1 MNLWEEGNHAVTYT
15 NLSILRVK
23 EESSTST
30 SWDSFTYKILWYKV
44 KVWDIMK
51 PIDMMVTDYN
61 CEYLGLS
68 RLCLM
73 ESAGKSLAEEVGKIA
88 VYTFSKPVKVVIFTG
103 SGGNGGDGFVA
114 ARYLLNRGYDV
125 DIYMLKDNIHSE
137 EAKTNFEIL
146 KNMKPRLSR
155 LNIYNLK
162 TLADING
169 CEVAKSGH
177 NEFVIVDG
185 LLGTG
190 IKGKLQT
197 NVRRAIEVI
206 NDSKGIKIS
215 VDVPS
220 GMDPLTGNVDDL
232 AVIPDYTISFHKIKT
247 GVRNAEEEVV
257 GGLVTADIG
266 IPFEAEYFVNYGD
279 FLRLKNRSVNSHKG
293 NNGRLLIVGG
303 NKDYSGAPAI
313 AGMAASGAGADL
325 VYLASPEKAAQ
336 AIKSTSPDLIVKALP
351 GDKLSLEHADE
362 IIKLSENVDALLFGP
377 GAGID
382 DETSKLFNVLVTK
395 IKKPIVLD
403 ADSLKQVEM
412 ALIKNR
418 DDIVLTPHIFE
429 FKSFF
434 NVVDDLKLDIDSY
447 DFKKVDENITCFQ
460 QISRQINATVIVKGQ
475 YDLILSGTKFRINK
489 SGNPGMTVGGTG
501 DALAGITTSLLS
513 QGLNTFDSACLG
525 VFINGLAGDEAFKVK
540 GNGFSATDL
549 VSYIGNVIK
558 NGLR

>member
-1 MNLWEEGNHAVTYT
+1 M
-15 NLSILRVK
+15 
-23 EESSTST
+23 
-30 SWDSFTYKILWYKV
+30 
-44 KVWDIMK
+44 
-51 PIDMMVTDYN
+51 DMMVTDYN

-125 DIYMLKDNIHSE
+125 DVYMLKDNIHSS
-137 EAKTNFEIL
+137 EARTNFEIL
-146 KNMKPRLSR
+146 ENMKPRLSR

-162 TLADING
+162 TLQDING
-169 CEVAKSGH
+169 CEVAESADS
-177 NEFVIVDG
+177 EYVIVDG

-190 IKGKLQT
+190 IKGSLQT
-197 NVRRAIEVI
+197 NIRRAIEII
-206 NDSKGIKIS
+206 NESKGIKIS

-266 IPFEAEYFVNYGD
+266 IPFEAEYFVSYGD
-279 FLRLKNRSVNSHKG
+279 FLRLKNRNLSSHKG

-303 NKDYSGAPAI
+303 NADYSGAPAI
-313 AGMAASGAGADL
+313 AGMAAIGAGADL
-325 VYLASPEKAAQ
+325 VYVASPEKSAE
-336 AIKSTSPDLIVKALP
+336 AIKSTSPDLIVKSLE
-351 GDKLSLEHADE
+351 GDKLSLSHLDE
-362 IIKLSENVDALLFGP
+362 ILKISDNVDAVLMGP

-382 DETSKLFNVLVTK
+382 DETSKLFNVLAAK
-395 IKKPIVLD
+395 IKKPIVMD
-403 ADSLKQVEM
+403 ADSLKQVELS
-412 ALIKNR
+412 LIKNR
-418 DDIVLTPHIFE
+418 EDIILTPHIFE

-434 NVVDDLKLDIDSY
+434 NIENDLRLDIDSY
-447 DFKKVDENITCFQ
+447 DFKKVDENITQFQ
-460 QISRQINATVIVKGQ
+460 QIVRRIKGTVIVKGQ
-475 YDLILSGTKFRINK
+475 YDLILQGTKFRINK

-501 DALAGITTSLLS
+501 DALAGIVTGLLS
-513 QGLNTFDSACLG
+513 QGLNTFDCACLG
-525 VFINGLAGDEAFKVK
+525 VFINGLAGDRAYDEK

-549 VSYIGNVIK
+549 VSYIGGVIK
-558 NGLR
+558 DGLC

>member
-1 MNLWEEGNHAVTYT
+1 
-15 NLSILRVK
+15 
-23 EESSTST
+23 
-30 SWDSFTYKILWYKV
+30 
-44 KVWDIMK
+44 
-51 PIDMMVTDYN
+51 MMVTDYN

-114 ARYLLNRGYDV
+114 ARYLLNRGYEV
-125 DIYMLKDNIHSE
+125 DIYMLKDNIRSE
-137 EAKTNFEIL
+137 QSRINLEIL
-146 KNMKPRLSR
+146 ENMKPRLSR

-162 TLADING
+162 TLDDINS
-169 CEVAKSGH
+169 CEVAKTSGS
-177 NEFVIVDG
+177 EFIIVDG

-197 NVRRAIEVI
+197 NIKRAIEVI

-220 GMDPLTGNVDDL
+220 GMDPLNGEVSDL
-232 AVIPDYTISFHKIKT
+232 AVVPDYTISFHKIKT

-279 FLRLKNRSVNSHKG
+279 FLRLKNRDSSSHKG

-303 NKDYSGAPAI
+303 SGDYSGAPAI
-313 AGMAASGAGADL
+313 AGMAAIGTGCDL
-325 VYLASPEKAAQ
+325 VYVAAPFNAAQ
-336 AIKSTSPDLIVKALP
+336 AIKSTSPDLIVKSLD
-351 GDKLSLEHADE
+351 GDKLSLSHLDE
-362 IIKLSENVDALLFGP
+362 ILELSDKVDAVLIGP

-382 DETSKLFNVLVTK
+382 DETSKLLNVLVTK

-403 ADSLKQVEM
+403 ADSLKQVELS
-412 ALIKNR
+412 LIKNR
-418 DDIVLTPHIFE
+418 DDMILTPHIFE

-434 NVVDDLKLDIDSY
+434 NVSNDLKLDIDSY
-447 DFKKVDENITCFQ
+447 DFKKVDENITEFQ
-460 QISRQINATVIVKGQ
+460 QISRQIKASVIVKGQ
-475 YDLILSGTKFRINK
+475 YDLILS
-489 SGNPGMTVGGTG
+489 
-501 DALAGITTSLLS
+501 LSL
-513 QGLNTFDSACLG
+513 
-525 VFINGLAGDEAFKVK
+525 IH
-540 GNGFSATDL
+540 
-549 VSYIGNVIK
+549 I
-558 NGLR
+558 

>member
-1 MNLWEEGNHAVTYT
+1 M
-15 NLSILRVK
+15 
-23 EESSTST
+23 
-30 SWDSFTYKILWYKV
+30 
-44 KVWDIMK
+44 
-51 PIDMMVTDYN
+51 DMMVTDYN

-125 DIYMLKDNIHSE
+125 DVYMLKDNIHSSE
-137 EAKTNFEIL
+137 SRTNFEIL
-146 KNMKPRLSR
+146 ENMKPRLSH

-162 TLADING
+162 TLQDINN
-169 CEVAKSGH
+169 CEVAKSTDS
-177 NEFVIVDG
+177 EYVIVDG

-190 IKGKLQT
+190 IKGSLQT
-197 NVRRAIEVI
+197 NIRRAIEII
-206 NDSKGIKIS
+206 NESKGIKIS

-266 IPFEAEYFVNYGD
+266 IPFEAEYFVSYGD
-279 FLRLKNRSVNSHKG
+279 FLRLKNRNLSSHKG

-303 NKDYSGAPAI
+303 NADYSGAPAI
-313 AGMAASGAGADL
+313 AGMAAIGAGADL
-325 VYLASPEKAAQ
+325 VYVASPEKSAE
-336 AIKSTSPDLIVKALP
+336 AIKSTSPDLIVKSLE
-351 GDKLSLEHADE
+351 GDKLSLSHLDE
-362 IIKLSENVDALLFGP
+362 ILKISDNVDAVLIGP

-382 DETSKLFNVLVTK
+382 DETSKLFNVLAAK
-395 IKKPIVLD
+395 IKKPIVMD
-403 ADSLKQVEM
+403 ADSLKQVELS
-412 ALIKNR
+412 LIKNR
-418 DDIVLTPHIFE
+418 EDIILTPHIFE

-434 NVVDDLKLDIDSY
+434 NVENDLKLDIDSY
-447 DFKKVDENITCFQ
+447 DFKKVDENITQFQ
-460 QISRQINATVIVKGQ
+460 QIARGIKGTVIVKGQ
-475 YDLILSGTKFRINK
+475 YDLILQGTKFRINK

-501 DALAGITTSLLS
+501 DALAGIVTALLS
-513 QGLNTFDSACLG
+513 QGLNTFDCACLG
-525 VFINGLAGDEAFKVK
+525 VFINGLAGDRAYDEK

-549 VSYIGNVIK
+549 VSYIGGVIK
-558 NGLR
+558 DGLC

>member
-1 MNLWEEGNHAVTYT
+1 
-15 NLSILRVK
+15 
-23 EESSTST
+23 
-30 SWDSFTYKILWYKV
+30 
-44 KVWDIMK
+44 
-51 PIDMMVTDYN
+51 MMVTDNN

-125 DIYMLKDNIHSE
+125 DIYMLKDNIRSPYS
-137 EAKTNFEIL
+137 KTNLEIL
-146 KNMKPRLSR
+146 ENMKPRLSR

-162 TLADING
+162 TLDDINN
-169 CEVAKSGH
+169 CEVAKSFDS
-177 NEFVIVDG
+177 EFVIVDG

-197 NVRRAIEVI
+197 NIRRAIEII
-206 NDSKGIKIS
+206 NESKGVKIS

-220 GMDPLTGNVDDL
+220 GMDPLTGEVSDL
-232 AVIPDYTISFHKIKT
+232 AVVPDYTISFHKIKT
-247 GVRNAEEEVV
+247 GVRDAEEELV

-279 FLRLKNRSVNSHKG
+279 FLRLNNRDEKSHKG

-303 NKDYSGAPAI
+303 SGDYSGAPAI
-313 AGMAASGAGADL
+313 AGMAAIGAGADL
-325 VYLASPEKAAQ
+325 VYVAAPENAAE
-336 AIKSTSPDLIVKALP
+336 AIKSTSPDLIVKSLE
-351 GDKLSLEHADE
+351 GDRLSLAHADE
-362 IIKLSENVDALLFGP
+362 ILELSDNVDAVLIGP

-382 DETSKLFNVLVTK
+382 EDTSKLFNVLAAKV
-395 IKKPIVLD
+395 KKPIVFD
-403 ADSLKQVEM
+403 ADSLKQVE
-412 ALIKNR
+412 LSLVKNR

-434 NVVDDLKLDIDSY
+434 KVSNDLKLDIDSY
-447 DFKKVDENITCFQ
+447 DFKMVDDNITEFQ
-460 QISRQINATVIVKGQ
+460 QIARQIKGTVIVKGQ
-475 YDLILSGTKFRINK
+475 YDLILQNTRFRINK
-489 SGNPGMTVGGTG
+489 SGNSGMTVGGTG
-501 DALAGITTSLLS
+501 DALAGIVTSLLS
-513 QGLNTFDSACLG
+513 QGSDTFDSACLG
-525 VFINGLAGDEAFKVK
+525 VFINGLAGDRAFDVK

-549 VSYIGNVIK
+549 VSYIGSVIK
-558 NGLR
+558 DGLR

>member
-1 MNLWEEGNHAVTYT
+1 MFL
-15 NLSILRVK
+15 
-23 EESSTST
+23 
-30 SWDSFTYKILWYKV
+30 
-44 KVWDIMK
+44 K
-51 PIDMMVTDYN
+51 PMDMMVTDYN

-88 VYTFSKPVKVVIFTG
+88 VYTFSKPVNVVIFTG

-125 DIYMLKDNIHSE
+125 DIYMLKDNIRSD

-146 KNMKPRLSR
+146 QNMKPRLSR
-155 LNIYNLK
+155 LKIFNLK
-162 TLADING
+162 TLEDINN
-169 CEVAKSGH
+169 CEVAKSTDS
-177 NEFVIVDG
+177 EYVIVDG

-197 NVRRAIEVI
+197 NIKRAIEII
-206 NDSKGIKIS
+206 NDAGGIKIS

-220 GMDPLTGNVDDL
+220 GMDPLTGEVSDL
-232 AVIPDYTISFHKIKT
+232 AVVPDYTISFHKIKD
-247 GVRNAEEEVV
+247 GVRDAEEEIV

-279 FLRLKNRSVNSHKG
+279 FLRLKNRDADSHKG

-303 NKDYSGAPAI
+303 SKDYSGAPAI
-313 AGMAASGAGADL
+313 AGMAAIGAGADL
-325 VYLASPEKAAQ
+325 VYVATPEKSAN
-336 AIKSTSPDLIVKALP
+336 AIKATSPDLIVKSLE
-351 GDKLSLEHADE
+351 GDKLSLNHSGEILELAD
-362 IIKLSENVDALLFGP
+362 NVDAVIIGP

-382 DETSKLFNVLVTK
+382 DDTSKLFNVLVSK

-403 ADSLKQVEM
+403 ADALKQVEM
-412 ALIKNR
+412 TLIKNR
-418 DDIVLTPHIFE
+418 EDVILTPHLFE

-434 NVVDDLKLDIDSY
+434 NVGQDLRLDIDSY
-447 DFKKVDENITCFQ
+447 DFSKVDENITMFQ
-460 QISRQINATVIVKGQ
+460 KITRQIRGTVIVKGQ
-475 YDLILSGTKFRINK
+475 YDLILSGTRFRINR

-501 DALAGITTSLLS
+501 DALAGICGGLLS
-513 QGLNTFDSACLG
+513 QDLSSFDSACLG
-525 VFINGLAGDEAFKVK
+525 AFINGLAGDEAFKVK

>member
-1 MNLWEEGNHAVTYT
+1 MIFL
-15 NLSILRVK
+15 
-23 EESSTST
+23 
-30 SWDSFTYKILWYKV
+30 D
-44 KVWDIMK
+44 

-125 DIYMLKDNIHSE
+125 DIYMLKDNIHSKD
-137 EAKTNFEIL
+137 AKTNLEIL
-146 KNMKPRLSR
+146 ENMKPRLSR
-155 LNIYNLK
+155 LNIFNLK
-162 TLADING
+162 TLDDINN
-169 CEVAKSGH
+169 CEVAKSG
-177 NEFVIVDG
+177 NGEFIIVDG

-190 IKGKLQT
+190 IKGELQT
-197 NVRRAIEVI
+197 NIKRAIEVI
-206 NDSKGIKIS
+206 NESNGVKIS

-232 AVIPDYTISFHKIKT
+232 AVVPDYTISFHKIKT
-247 GVRNAEEEVV
+247 GVRNAEEEIV

-279 FLRLKNRSVNSHKG
+279 FLRLKNRNSNSHKG

-303 NKDYSGAPAI
+303 SADYSGAPAI
-313 AGMAASGAGADL
+313 AGMAAIGAGVDL
-325 VYLASPEKAAQ
+325 VYVVAPQKAAE
-336 AIKSTSPDLIVKALP
+336 AIKATSPDLIVKSLD
-351 GDKLSLEHADE
+351 GDNLSLDNAQD
-362 IIKLSENVDALLFGP
+362 IIELSENVDAVLLGP
-377 GAGID
+377 GAGISD
-382 DETSKLFNVLVTK
+382 DTLKLFNLLVAK

-403 ADSLKQVEM
+403 ADALKQVEM
-412 ALIKNR
+412 SLIKNR
-418 DDIVLTPHIFE
+418 EDIILTPHIFE

-434 NVVDDLKLDIDSY
+434 KVNNDLKLDIDSY
-447 DFKKVDENITCFQ
+447 DFKKVDENITQFQ
-460 QISRQINATVIVKGQ
+460 QITRQIKGSVVVKGQ
-475 YDLILSGTKFRINK
+475 YDLILSGTKFKINK

-501 DALAGITTSLLS
+501 DALSGIAVSLFA
-513 QGLNTFDSACLG
+513 QGLNAFDSAALA
-525 VFINGLAGDEAFKVK
+525 VFINGLAGDKAFDEK

-549 VSYIGNVIK
+549 VSFIGNVIK
-558 NGLR
+558 DGLC

>member
-1 MNLWEEGNHAVTYT
+1 
-15 NLSILRVK
+15 
-23 EESSTST
+23 
-30 SWDSFTYKILWYKV
+30 
-44 KVWDIMK
+44 
-51 PIDMMVTDYN
+51 MMVTDYN

-125 DIYMLKDNIHSE
+125 DIYMLKDNIRSE
-137 EAKTNFEIL
+137 QSKINFEIL
-146 KNMKPRLSR
+146 QNMKPRLSR
-155 LNIYNLK
+155 LKIYNLK
-162 TLADING
+162 TLDDINN
-169 CEVAKSGH
+169 CEVAKS
-177 NEFVIVDG
+177 NDSEFMIVDG

-197 NVRRAIEVI
+197 NIRRAIEVI

-220 GMDPLTGNVDDL
+220 GMDPLNGEVSDI
-232 AVIPDYTISFHKIKT
+232 AVVPDYTISFHKIKT

-279 FLRLKNRSVNSHKG
+279 FLRLKNRESSSHKG
-293 NNGRLLIVGG
+293 NNGRVLIVGG
-303 NKDYSGAPAI
+303 SSEYSGAPAI
-313 AGMAASGAGADL
+313 AGMAAIGAGCDL
-325 VYLASPEKAAQ
+325 VYVAAPHDAAQ
-336 AIKSTSPDLIVKALP
+336 AIKSTSPDLIVKSLE
-351 GDKLSLEHADE
+351 GDKLSLKHLDE
-362 IIKLSENVDALLFGP
+362 ILKLSENVDAILIGP

-403 ADSLKQVEM
+403 ADSLKQVDLS
-412 ALIKNR
+412 LIKNR
-418 DDIVLTPHIFE
+418 NDVILTPHIFE

-434 NVVDDLKLDIDSY
+434 KVSDDLKLDIDSY
-447 DFKKVDENITCFQ
+447 DFKKVDENITEFQ
-460 QISRQINATVIVKGQ
+460 QIVRKIKSSVIVKGQ

-489 SGNPGMTVGGTG
+489 SGNSGMTVGGTG
-501 DALAGITTSLLS
+501 DALAGIACGLLA
-513 QGLNTFDSACLG
+513 QNLNSFDSACLAT
-525 VFINGLAGDEAFKVK
+525 FINGVAGDEAFEEK

-549 VSYIGNVIK
+549 VSHIGSVIK
-558 NGLR
+558 NGLC

>member
-1 MNLWEEGNHAVTYT
+1 M
-15 NLSILRVK
+15 
-23 EESSTST
+23 
-30 SWDSFTYKILWYKV
+30 
-44 KVWDIMK
+44 
-51 PIDMMVTDYN
+51 DMMVTDYN

-125 DIYMLKDNIHSE
+125 DIYMLKDNIHSS

-146 KNMKPRLSR
+146 QNMKPRLSR

-162 TLADING
+162 TLDDINS
-169 CEVAKSGH
+169 CEVAKS
-177 NEFVIVDG
+177 NDSEFVIVDG

-197 NVRRAIEVI
+197 NIKRAIEII
-206 NDSKGIKIS
+206 NESQGIKIS

-220 GMDPLTGNVDDL
+220 GMDPLSGEIDDL

-247 GVRNAEEEVV
+247 GVRDADEEVV

-279 FLRLKNRSVNSHKG
+279 FLRLKDRKSSSHKG
-293 NNGRLLIVGG
+293 NNGRLLIIGG

-313 AGMAASGAGADL
+313 AGMAAIGAGADL
-325 VYLASPEKAAQ
+325 VYVASPEKSAQ
-336 AIKSTSPDLIVKALP
+336 AIKSTSPDLIVKSLE
-351 GDKLSLEHADE
+351 GDKLSLNHAED
-362 IIKLSENVDALLFGP
+362 IVKLSENVDAVLIGP
-377 GAGID
+377 GSGID
-382 DETSKLFNVLVTK
+382 GETSKLFNVLVTK

-403 ADSLKQVEM
+403 ADALKQVEIS
-412 ALIKNR
+412 LIKNR
-418 DDIVLTPHIFE
+418 EDIILTPHIFE

-434 NVVDDLKLDIDSY
+434 KIDDDLKLDIDSY
-447 DFKKVDENITCFQ
+447 DFTKVDENITELQ
-460 QISRQINATVIVKGQ
+460 QIARQIKGSIVVKGQ

-489 SGNPGMTVGGTG
+489 SGNSGMTVGGTG
-501 DALAGITTSLLS
+501 DALAGITISLLA
-513 QGLNTFDSACLG
+513 QGLNAFDSACLG
-525 VFINGLAGDEAFKVK
+525 VFINGLAGEEAFNEK

-549 VSYIGNVIK
+549 VSYVGSVIK
-558 NGLR
+558 NGLC